1 MKRLFLFLMLM
12 AAVMACSRSGKPL
25 VVETGAAIVR
35 EYFDPHYWRD
45 APLLFKVIWFIGPG
59 HCPVYH
65 SFATVVGIDLL
76 EVKDPDTGEIH
87 EYRSPVYYLWLH
99 PIKKEL
105 GWYDVPSAPAGPT
118 KPSAQPARPTTAK
131 GAGVP
136 APPPLPPVMPMP
148 PPRSK

>member
-1 MKRLFLFLMLM
+1 MKRLLLISMLVT
-12 AAVMACSRSGKPL
+12 AAIACSRKGKPL
-25 VVETGAAIVR
+25 VLETGSAVIR

-45 APLLFKVIWFIGPG
+45 APLLFKIIWFIGPG

-76 EVKDPDTGEIH
+76 EVKDPDTGELH

-105 GWYDVPSAPAGPT
+105 GWYDAPPAPPSGTAPQT
-118 KPSAQPARPTTAK
+118 TRPTEAK
-131 GAGVP
+131 EPGVP
-136 APPPLPPVMPMP
+136 APPA
-148 PPRSK
+148 RDK